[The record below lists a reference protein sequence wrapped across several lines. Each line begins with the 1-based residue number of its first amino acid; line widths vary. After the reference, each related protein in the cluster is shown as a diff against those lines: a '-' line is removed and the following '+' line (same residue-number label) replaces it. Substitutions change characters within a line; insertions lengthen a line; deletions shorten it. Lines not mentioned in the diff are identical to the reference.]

1 VAQESLTILD
11 LQRLTTLIGLTAPAL
26 PMTPRKKIKAKRK
39 ANSPIP
45 AITPIKMAE
54 I

>member
-1 VAQESLTILD
+1 
-11 LQRLTTLIGLTAPAL
+11 
-26 PMTPRKKIKAKRK
+26 MTPRKKIKAKRK

-54 I
+54 ISKKDQKSAP